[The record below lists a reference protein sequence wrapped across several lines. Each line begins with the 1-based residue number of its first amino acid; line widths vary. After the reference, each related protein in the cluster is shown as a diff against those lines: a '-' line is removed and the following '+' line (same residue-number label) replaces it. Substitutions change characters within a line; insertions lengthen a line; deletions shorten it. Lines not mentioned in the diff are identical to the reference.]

1 MGGPILPPVAD
12 TLKLRPGAPTVGK
25 LDQAG
30 LRLVDLQRVVQAG
43 TPRAHVGQA
52 EPDVT
57 NLALDGQIEL
67 MDAPIPRLE
76 GEAFD
81 ALRRNLGKSQV
92 GGKRIGESKKR
103 LSVLD
108 AIDIGLREP
117 ERSAR
122 RVHER
127 KQRRVRRRFGKDPV
141 GSAHHRFV
149 RDPISC
155 AQTRH
160 EVLLRGMGNW
170 VTCRHRDAAGVE
182 RTDLV

>member
-1 MGGPILPPVAD
+1 MVPRGRGVGIFAERVAVGVDELESVQVICPSPEPIQLNLSHFALGIESKRVVMGGPILPPVAD

-103 LSVLD
+103 
-108 AIDIGLREP
+108 RP
-117 ERSAR
+117 
-122 RVHER
+122 
-127 KQRRVRRRFGKDPV
+127 
-141 GSAHHRFV
+141 
-149 RDPISC
+149 
-155 AQTRH
+155 
-160 EVLLRGMGNW
+160 
-170 VTCRHRDAAGVE
+170 
-182 RTDLV
+182 